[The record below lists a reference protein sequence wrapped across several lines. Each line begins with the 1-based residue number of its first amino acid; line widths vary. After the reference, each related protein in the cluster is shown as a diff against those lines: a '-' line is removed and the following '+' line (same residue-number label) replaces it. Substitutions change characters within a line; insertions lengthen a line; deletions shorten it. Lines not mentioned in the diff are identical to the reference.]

1 MFNEAGGGG
10 SGALFPLFAPL
21 FGQIPGAPWGA
32 QALPPPPVPYGQIT
46 GQRHGP
52 APNENKTNSAKCCTN
67 AQQDCIIYKIRN
79 NNQRSGAVVSVLGSY
94 PKGPWIDTT
103 LRYLCALSPMC
114 IFGCNIDT
122 LSYSPSRN
130 EVGIDSAS
138 KNICHRSHFGS
149 RYKSGCCIS
158 AGLFCTF
165 EPIFQPCLG
174 SSAFWRYEAQT
185 QTSHIFD

>member
-1 MFNEAGGGG
+1 MSQDKVYKRVADIEGAMLPNIVQFLRPERGGEQGPLFNEAGGGG

-79 NNQRSGAVVSVLGSY
+79 NNQRSGAVVSVLGS
-94 PKGPWIDTT
+94 
-103 LRYLCALSPMC
+103 
-114 IFGCNIDT
+114 
-122 LSYSPSRN
+122 
-130 EVGIDSAS
+130 
-138 KNICHRSHFGS
+138 
-149 RYKSGCCIS
+149 
-158 AGLFCTF
+158 
-165 EPIFQPCLG
+165 
-174 SSAFWRYEAQT
+174 
-185 QTSHIFD
+185 